1 MLFLLLLAC
10 SSPST
15 VARSCA
21 IPAAE
26 AKVAPSFA
34 QQAPELNPT
43 FLMYVT
49 GYSSTVDQ
57 TDKTPC
63 IAADMS
69 NICERHA
76 RGESICAARKFPFGT
91 RLKIDDLGTCTVA
104 DRTNKK
110 YSNRVDWYFGHD
122 LASAKAFEKKR
133 LLVEVLP

>member
-1 MLFLLLLAC
+1 MLFLLLYAC

-15 VARSCA
+15 IARSCT

-26 AKVAPSFA
+26 AKVATSIA
-34 QQAPELNPT
+34 QLASKPNPT
-43 FLMYVT
+43 FFMHVT

-63 IAADMS
+63 IAADTS

-76 RGESICAARKFPFGT
+76 RGESICATRKFPLGT
-91 RLKIDDLGTCTVA
+91 RLKIDGLGTCTVA

-110 YSNRVDWYFGHD
+110 YGNRVDWYFGHD
-122 LASAKAFEKKR
+122 LSSAKAFEKKR
-133 LLVEVLP
+133 LLVEVLH